1 MLLPFQGA
9 NPNIHSPR
17 ALPWAGCLLA
27 FASRW
32 SATFG
37 WGRYFSKTLPDSNN
51 TLLTLRTARQQYLC
65 IFPCNPLIKKIR
77 VDTCDTLETEN
88 QRD

>member
-1 MLLPFQGA
+1 MLLPLQGA
-9 NPNIHSPR
+9 NPNIHRPR

-37 WGRYFSKTLPDSNN
+37 SGLYFSKTLPDTNN
-51 TLLTLRTARQQYLC
+51 MKFLFL
-65 IFPCNPLIKKIR
+65 PLSR
-77 VDTCDTLETEN
+77 RSTSAGGEGV
-88 QRD
+88 